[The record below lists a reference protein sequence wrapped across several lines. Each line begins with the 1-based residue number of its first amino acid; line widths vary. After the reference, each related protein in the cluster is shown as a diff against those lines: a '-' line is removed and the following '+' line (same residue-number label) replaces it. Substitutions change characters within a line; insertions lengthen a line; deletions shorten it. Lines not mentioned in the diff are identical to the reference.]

1 MSLKVDIFGIGS
13 VVVDNSDCDHFQG
26 AQYPGNK
33 AYNVPRAPPTPAL
46 NKEKR
51 RQYGL
56 CSQGDYSIDAGI
68 YLPIQLCI
76 TISGF
81 LFFPMFAKTASCSSS
96 SQYGAFVRSRFSI
109 HSTEYLM
116 SSNLPCII
124 QLFSKA
130 FQTIDA
136 ELRNNNSGLSALW
149 AWFQWTGKG
158 LGWVQQLFA
167 WLNLIGMELL
177 ADMKRAELGS
187 VGCALN
193 K

>member
-1 MSLKVDIFGIGS
+1 MSLKVDIFGIRS

-96 SQYGAFVRSRFSI
+96 SQHGAFVRSRFSI

-124 QLFSKA
+124 QLLSKA
-130 FQTIDA
+130 FQTIHA
-136 ELRNNNSGLSALW
+136 ELRNNSSGLSALW
-149 AWFQWTGKG
+149 A
-158 LGWVQQLFA
+158 
-167 WLNLIGMELL
+167 
-177 ADMKRAELGS
+177 
-187 VGCALN
+187 
-193 K
+193 

>member
-1 MSLKVDIFGIGS
+1 MSLKVDIFGIRS

-81 LFFPMFAKTASCSSS
+81 LFFSLCLPKLRAVPRPHSMGPLS
-96 SQYGAFVRSRFSI
+96 GVDSRYI
-109 HSTEYLM
+109 
-116 SSNLPCII
+116 
-124 QLFSKA
+124 
-130 FQTIDA
+130 
-136 ELRNNNSGLSALW
+136 
-149 AWFQWTGKG
+149 
-158 LGWVQQLFA
+158 
-167 WLNLIGMELL
+167 
-177 ADMKRAELGS
+177 
-187 VGCALN
+187 ALN
-193 K
+193 T